1 MKIVK
6 REFKVWYPKHRGPI
20 EPDMTTL
27 LMGEARVLLTTWE
40 VLKDRETITR
50 RLKKLDKLYGA
61 GAEQRVRDYMHQ
73 VARDERHA

>member
-1 MKIVK
+1 MKILK
-6 REFKVWYPKHRGPI
+6 KAFKVWYPKHRGPI

-40 VLKDRETITR
+40 VLRDKDVITR
-50 RLKKLDKLYGA
+50 RLKKLDKLYGE

-73 VARDERHA
+73 VAKDERHA